1 VMGASRGIGRAT
13 ALRFAEQGRR
23 SWWPPAVSPVCA
35 RWSPRSRTAVVR
47 PWLSSP
53 TPLLP
58 GADQWVLLD
67 IDDTVRQTYG
77 YATQGASRAY
87 TGASRD

>member
-1 VMGASRGIGRAT
+1 M
-13 ALRFAEQGRR
+13 
-23 SWWPPAVSPVCA
+23 
-35 RWSPRSRTAVVR
+35 
-47 PWLSSP
+47 LSSP